1 MPGVVISP
9 ASTTI
14 PVVIRV
20 SQATR
25 EFGSIVNAA
34 SSTASEIWSAILS
47 GWPSVTDSEVNRY
60 SMLSSCVTQIT
71 ADRGSS
77 FYHRGQLRPGDIGG
91 EVAQSAVRINNQL
104 IGWECF
110 QRLSDT
116 LGDEFRGFDLLG
128 LDIHHAEPERAVPTE
143 LMDQMQVLVTFAA
156 ELEDELVHVRIKH
169 GREQEVVM
177 SFPGR
182 PSVAVAITDMQPPG
196 DVDAL
201 GHDVDRLHRY
211 PHVLGI
217 AGQERLI
224 DL

>member
-71 ADRGSS
+71 
-77 FYHRGQLRPGDIGG
+77 
-91 EVAQSAVRINNQL
+91 
-104 IGWECF
+104 
-110 QRLSDT
+110 
-116 LGDEFRGFDLLG
+116 LL
-128 LDIHHAEPERAVPTE
+128 ARRSVPT
-143 LMDQMQVLVTFAA
+143 
-156 ELEDELVHVRIKH
+156 
-169 GREQEVVM
+169 M
-177 SFPGR
+177 SLDVPGR
-182 PSVAVAITDMQPPG
+182 CVHGTGFREGEPLQQAEYGGPREVLLTSRPASSW
-196 DVDAL
+196 
-201 GHDVDRLHRY
+201 RHRRGGGGN
-211 PHVLGI
+211 PE
-217 AGQERLI
+217 AGL
-224 DL
+224 